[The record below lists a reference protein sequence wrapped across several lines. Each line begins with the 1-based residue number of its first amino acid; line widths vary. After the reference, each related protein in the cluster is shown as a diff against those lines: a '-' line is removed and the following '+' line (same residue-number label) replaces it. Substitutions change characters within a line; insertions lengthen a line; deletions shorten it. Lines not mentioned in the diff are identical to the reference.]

1 MALISISLPDFE
13 LPRLSNQVLLEISV
27 TLFLVFA
34 LAELTGAIISGSL
47 SLLGDAVSMCV
58 DVVSYICSVYV
69 EWYKN
74 NHGRF
79 TKWSRLCI
87 EIIIPSISLMSL
99 IGITIYISY
108 DAISVLMNPPEEDD
122 VDVVYLYTYSAAN
135 LFIDLLVSGLFYFR
149 GTDVFQ
155 EPVSVPVLSL
165 DTSINF
171 DDPDDEFGHLDD
183 ILEFPPARPQTAT
196 EGHESKSLAV
206 FSKLFGSSSG
216 YAAVPAGGSS
226 GSSSKANLNMISAFT
241 HILGDTLRTIA
252 MFVAA
257 LVSTITGIDG
267 DICDASAA
275 IVVAISMLVLCGPI
289 IIDIK
294 NAAIDVWNDDT
305 ETSYNVREIGPNRS
319 RTGQQSQYTRVADDD
334 VII

>member
-1 MALISISLPDFE
+1 MALISISIPDFE
-13 LPRLSNQVLLEISV
+13 LPRLSNQVILEISV
-27 TLFLVFA
+27 TLFLLFA

-58 DVVSYICSVYV
+58 DVVTYICSVYV

-79 TKWSRLCI
+79 TKWSRMTI
-87 EIIIPSISLMSL
+87 EIIIPSISLLSL
-99 IGITIYISY
+99 MGVTVYISY
-108 DAISVLMNPPEEDD
+108 DAIMVLIDPPTEDD
-122 VDVVYLYTYSAAN
+122 VDVVYLYSYSAAN
-135 LFIDLLVSGLFYFR
+135 LVIDLVVSGLFYFR
-149 GTDVFQ
+149 GTEVFQ
-155 EPVSVPVLSL
+155 EPITVPVLSL

-171 DDPDDEFGHLDD
+171 EDPDDEFGHLDD
-183 ILEFPPARPQTAT
+183 ILEFPTRSTTPS
-196 EGHESKSLAV
+196 EIHDSKSLAV
-206 FSKLFGSSSG
+206 LGKMFFGNATSNITT
-216 YAAVPAGGSS
+216 
-226 GSSSKANLNMISAFT
+226 SKANLNMISAFT

-257 LVSTITGIDG
+257 LVSTLSGVDG

-275 IVVAISMLVLCGPI
+275 IVVAVSILAICGPI

-294 NAAIDVWNDDT
+294 NAAVEVWNDDT
-305 ETSYNVREIGPNRS
+305 ETSYNVREIGRNRS
-319 RTGQQSQYTRVADDD
+319 RSGQHGQYTRVADDE

>member
-13 LPRLSNQVLLEISV
+13 LPRLSNQVLLELSV

-34 LAELTGAIISGSL
+34 LAEVIGAVMSGSL

-58 DVVSYICSVYV
+58 DVVSYICGVYV

-79 TKWSRLCI
+79 TKWSRLTI
-87 EIIIPSISLMSL
+87 EIIIPLVSLLSL
-99 IGITIYISY
+99 IGITIYITS
-108 DAISVLMNPPEEDD
+108 DAVMVLIKPPKVDD

-135 LFIDLLVSGLFYFR
+135 LLIDLVVSGLFYFR
-149 GTDVFQ
+149 GTEVFQ

-165 DTSINF
+165 DTAINF
-171 DDPDDEFGHLDD
+171 EDPDDEFGHLDD
-183 ILEFPPARPQTAT
+183 ILEFPKRPELPA
-196 EGHESKSLAV
+196 EGHDSKSLAV
-206 FSKLFGSSSG
+206 LGKLFFNSNHNPAPANSSN
-216 YAAVPAGGSS
+216 
-226 GSSSKANLNMISAFT
+226 KANLNMISAFT
-241 HILGDTLRTIA
+241 HILGDTLRTIS

-257 LVSTITGIDG
+257 LVSTLSGIDG
-267 DICDASAA
+267 DICDAAAA
-275 IVVAISMLVLCGPI
+275 IVVAVSILAICGPI

-294 NAAIDVWNDDT
+294 NAAVDVWNDDT
-305 ETSYNVREIGPNRS
+305 ETSYNVREIGLNRT
-319 RTGQQSQYTRVADDD
+319 RTGQQGQYTRVADDD